1 MSRFVALCRNC
12 MAGLNDICRFQER
25 ARYRLGKN
33 LTLRSVM
40 RSFLEAD
47 VDYAI
52 QVARNHLQVLERHFD
67 LSRVS
72 ILELGPGI
80 NFGPQLILA
89 SCGARVTVSDRFL
102 SRWHWRYHPK
112 VYRELR
118 AKWSEPAAA
127 LDRVLHARGYPDDV
141 ISCIAQPAESLSG
154 VADGAF
160 DCVISNA
167 VLEHVYAPRAVATS
181 LARVTKAGGLHFHQV
196 DFRDHKDFRQPLE
209 FLLVGADEY
218 QAQFERTQGV
228 RGNRWRLSEWIGA
241 FESAG
246 FIVVDVQVNDTASD
260 QYLDG
265 FMPRLRDAD
274 TVYRDWSEDDLRP
287 LGAHLCFRR

>member
-1 MSRFVALCRNC
+1 MSSLNGIRRFH
-12 MAGLNDICRFQER
+12 ER
-25 ARYRLGKN
+25 ARYRLGNN

-67 LSRVS
+67 LSRAA

-112 VYRELR
+112 VYRALQ
-118 AKWSEPAAA
+118 AKWSGPTAA
-127 LDRVLHARGYPDDV
+127 LDRVLHAKGYPADV
-141 ISCIAQPAESLSG
+141 ITCVAQPAESLSG

-167 VLEHVYAPRAVATS
+167 VLEHVYAPRAVAAS
-181 LARVTKAGGLHFHQV
+181 LARVTKAGCLNFHQV
-196 DFRDHKDFRQPLE
+196 DFRDHKDFRRPLE
-209 FLLVGADEY
+209 FLLVGGDEY
-218 QAQFERTQGV
+218 REQFDRTQGV

-241 FESAG
+241 FDSAG
-246 FIVVDVQVNDTASD
+246 FAVVDVQINDFVSD

-265 FMPRLRDAD
+265 FMPRLRAAD
-274 TVYRDWSEDDLRP
+274 TIYRDWPDSDLRP
-287 LGAHLCFRR
+287 LGAHLCLRR